1 MKKLLLILFCLPMIG
16 FAQLG
21 DYYISDGKLKNN
33 GLEFKFKKPNGYF
46 QFAGKIP
53 TTIVGFS
60 KKVVMGAP
68 VEIEFYISIYTLEQF
83 ELQNL
88 RNAGKSEL
96 KDMIVSA
103 EDLKYYELS
112 GYPGWIGEDGAQD
125 YRSLQSFTFIRNN
138 IFVIKATV
146 RNKYIPSDVEE
157 LFYKMS
163 NTLEFTN
170 TH

>member
-1 MKKLLLILFCLPMIG
+1 MKKLLLILLCLPFIG
-16 FAQLG
+16 FGQLG

-33 GLEFKFKKPNGYF
+33 GLEFKLKKPNGYV

-53 TTIVGFS
+53 TTIVGFG
-60 KKVVMGAP
+60 KKDAP
-68 VEIEFYISIYTLEQF
+68 GEIEFYISIYTLEQF

-103 EDLKYYELS
+103 EDLEYYELC
-112 GYPGWIGEDGAQD
+112 GYPGWIGEEGAQE
-125 YRSLQSFTFIRNN
+125 YRSLQSFTLIRNN

-170 TH
+170 TN

>member
-1 MKKLLLILFCLPMIG
+1 MNYKRELHVPCH
-16 FAQLG
+16 
-21 DYYISDGKLKNN
+21 YNCT
-33 GLEFKFKKPNGYF
+33 KFRTTV
-46 QFAGKIP
+46 AIP

-60 KKVVMGAP
+60 KKVVIGAP

-103 EDLKYYELS
+103 EDLEYYELC
-112 GYPGWIGEDGAQD
+112 GYPGWIGEDGVQG
-125 YRSLQSFTFIRNN
+125 YRSLQSFTLIRNN

-146 RNKYIPSDVEE
+146 KNKYIPSDVEE

-170 TH
+170 TN

>member
-1 MKKLLLILFCLPMIG
+1 MKKLLLILLCLPFIG
-16 FAQLG
+16 FGQLG

-33 GLEFKFKKPNGYF
+33 GLEFKLKKPNGYV

-53 TTIVGFS
+53 TTIVGFG
-60 KKVVMGAP
+60 KKDAP
-68 VEIEFYISIYTLEQF
+68 GEIEFYISIYTLEQF

-88 RNAGKSEL
+88 RNASKSEL
-96 KDMIVSA
+96 KDMIVTA
-103 EDLKYYELS
+103 EDMQYYELC
-112 GYPGWIGEDGAQD
+112 GYPGWIGEDGAQG

-163 NTLEFTN
+163 NTLEFIN